1 MRYRVTLERTETRRT
16 AIEIN
21 ADDAYQAREM
31 ADFVSE
37 NIDFSD
43 AKAYWNG
50 TEVIGVK
57 GLDDC
62 SNLTKHPPRTEAA
75 EARWRAK
82 GFTEPCVFEGEY
94 ILLTNPKTRD
104 RVRIYFDGDVFIKH
118 PETGVYEKEVIS

>member
-16 AIEIN
+16 VIEIN
-21 ADDAYQAREM
+21 ADDAYQAHEM
-31 ADFVSE
+31 ADFVAE

-43 AKAYWNG
+43 TKVARSD
-50 TEVIGVK
+50 TEVVRVRGI
-57 GLDDC
+57 DDC
-62 SNLTKHPPRTEAA
+62 SHLTKRPPRTEAA

-104 RVRIYFDGDVFIKH
+104 RVRIYFDGDVFVKH